1 MLKKIILCLALT
13 IIFITRVNA
22 SDEIDKLFDLSS
34 DSQQHLPYQGY
45 GYIENDKAIFSF
57 TIEPGAYLYQ
67 NSFKVSGNDVIY
79 EMSFDK
85 PPAKIKD
92 ALGEHEVFFDNVNV
106 SIKILKSNANDIL
119 SLAYQGCDHNGICYP
134 QNISKIKLP
143 KIDGYL
149 QSASKNQDNFFNQHF
164 EDNIILTLLLS
175 FLLGISLD
183 LTPCVLPMLAIF
195 SAMITGVKSS
205 NLKDSLILNFTYV
218 LALAFTYTIIGF
230 IFAHFG
236 MLSQGFFQHPVT
248 LLLISC
254 LFIVLALD
262 CMEVLKI
269 KIPSNFNLYL
279 QNKIAKQKR
288 GTLSSAF
295 VFGILSALLATP
307 CTSAPLAGALLY
319 VTTQGNQLLGSLL
332 FLSLGLGMGFP
343 LLLIGVFGR
352 NFLVSFGSFGKII
365 RNLLAIPLV
374 LTAFYLI
381 SHLLGD
387 SYTFILAAV
396 IAFSCAYFI
405 FVILKNKA
413 DCSKKLQILITA
425 GIFCLSFLLSLPFI
439 EQEEKLPDGFIAIS
453 KLSDLDAYKD
463 QNLLL
468 TFSAQWCA
476 NCHALDKEIY
486 SSKEF
491 KEIISNV
498 KPIRIDVTDQNNP
511 LTSELIKHYK
521 IIGVPT
527 YIIIDNTGKITAKQ
541 IGLFNFNKLKAD
553 LSTF

>member
-13 IIFITRVNA
+13 FIFTVKVNA
-22 SDEIDKLFDLSS
+22 SDDIDKLFDLSS
-34 DSQQHLPYQGY
+34 GSQQHLPYQGY
-45 GYIENDKAIFSF
+45 GYIKDDKAIFSF

-67 NSFKVSGNDVIY
+67 NSFKVSENDIVY

-85 PPAKIKD
+85 SPTTIKD

-106 SIKILKSNANDIL
+106 SIKILKSNANKIL

-143 KIDGYL
+143 KIDGDF
-149 QSASKNQDNFFNQHF
+149 QSISANQESFFNQHI
-164 EDNIILTLLLS
+164 EDNIVLTLLLS

-195 SAMITGVKSS
+195 SAMITGVKSC

-218 LALAFTYTIIGF
+218 IALALTYTVIGF
-230 IFAHFG
+230 IFARFG

-248 LLLISC
+248 LLCISS
-254 LFIVLALD
+254 LFILLALD

-269 KIPSNFNLYL
+269 KIPNKLNLYL
-279 QNKIAKQKR
+279 QNKMAKQKR

-295 VFGILSALLATP
+295 LFGIISALLATP

-319 VTTQGNQLLGSLL
+319 VTTQGNQILGSLL

-343 LLLIGVFGR
+343 LLLIGIFGR
-352 NFLVSFGSFGKII
+352 NFLSYFGRFGKII

-387 SYTFILAAV
+387 YYIFVFASL
-396 IAFSCAYFI
+396 IAFSSAYFVFI
-405 FVILKNKA
+405 ILKNKT
-413 DCSKKLQILITA
+413 SISTKFQILITT
-425 GIFCLSFLLSLPFI
+425 GIFVLSLLLSLPFT
-439 EQEEKLPDGFIAIS
+439 EQEEKIPDGFIAVS
-453 KLSDLDAYKD
+453 KLSDLEAYKD
-463 QNLLL
+463 QNLFL

-476 NCHALDKEIY
+476 NCHTLDKKIY

-511 LTSELIKHYK
+511 LTSELVKHYK

-527 YIIIDNTGKITAKQ
+527 YIIVNNKGKITAKQ
-541 IGLFNFNKLKAD
+541 IGMFNFTQLKAD

>member
-1 MLKKIILCLALT
+1 MLKKILLCLALT
-13 IIFITRVNA
+13 IMLITKVNA
-22 SDEIDKLFDLSS
+22 SDDIDKLFELSAG
-34 DSQQHLPYQGY
+34 SQQHLPYQGY
-45 GYIENDKAIFSF
+45 GYIKNDKAIFSF
-57 TIEPGAYLYQ
+57 TIEPGAYLYK
-67 NSFKVSGNDVIY
+67 NGFKVSGNNFVY

-85 PPAKIKD
+85 QPVKTKD

-106 SIKILKSNANDIL
+106 SIKIFKSNANDIL

-143 KIDGYL
+143 KIDGNL
-149 QSASKNQDNFFNQHF
+149 QAAPKDQESFFNQHI

-195 SAMITGVKSS
+195 SAMITGAKSS
-205 NLKDSLILNFTYV
+205 NFKDSLILNLTYV
-218 LALAFTYTIIGF
+218 LALALSYTIIGF
-230 IFAHFG
+230 IFARFG

-248 LLLISC
+248 LLVISG

-262 CMEVLKI
+262 CMEILKI
-269 KIPSNFNLYL
+269 KVPNKLNLYL
-279 QNKIAKQKR
+279 QNKLAKQKR

-295 VFGILSALLATP
+295 IFGILSALLATP

-319 VTTQGNQLLGSLL
+319 VTTQGNQILGSLL

-352 NFLVSFGSFGKII
+352 NILSSFGYFGKII

-381 SHLLGD
+381 SHLLGN
-387 SYTFILAAV
+387 SYNFILAAL
-396 IAFSCAYFI
+396 IAFSSAYLI

-413 DCSKKLQILITA
+413 NLPKRFHLLITA
-425 GIFCLSFLLSLPFI
+425 GIFCLSFLLSFPFI
-439 EQEEKLPDGFIAIS
+439 EQEEKLPDGFIAVS
-453 KLSDLDAYKD
+453 KLSDLEAYKD
-463 QNLLL
+463 QKLLL

-486 SSKEF
+486 NSKEF
-491 KEIISNV
+491 KEIINNV

-511 LTSELIKHYK
+511 FTAELVEHYK

-527 YIIIDNTGKITAKQ
+527 YIIIDNEGKTTAKQ
-541 IGLFNFNKLKAD
+541 TGLFNFSKLKAD
-553 LSTF
+553 LSAF